1 MDGGRCDCGRIDGTL
16 YYGGRGEMLV
26 GKVLVL
32 GLALSE
38 HGSGSCRDAILRR
51 PSVP

>member
-1 MDGGRCDCGRIDGTL
+1 MDGGRCGCGRINGTL
-16 YYGGRGEMLV
+16 YYGGRGAVLV

-38 HGSGSCRDAILRR
+38 HGSGSCRDAILGC